1 MCRKECANNA
11 LQNVPWTILLSCR
24 SQNLTQFSWNTSKH
38 AQPFSEW
45 LTTVFLTSHL
55 SICRTTG
62 TFPSLI
68 WRRHSQRGRFCTS
81 ILHREEGGPA
91 AGHLLVVPR
100 VQHHLRARDCHH
112 SVGGSRQLLDDSHRG
127 PQAQG
132 HLHLQSIQCSRSSNR
147 NSGSQC

>member
-1 MCRKECANNA
+1 MHCKMSHGQSCCHAGLRISHNFHGTR
-11 LQNVPWTILLSCR
+11 QNMHSR
-24 SQNLTQFSWNTSKH
+24 SQNERQHFFSH
-38 AQPFSEW
+38 FFS
-45 LTTVFLTSHL
+45 SHL

-112 SVGGSRQLLDDSHRG
+112 SVGGSRQLLDDSHSG